1 LFPFEPLSSEF
12 AFCRA
17 EMTKVDKGAL
27 PATAQ
32 EDRDAFFMGFAL
44 EEAKIAAREGEV
56 PIGAVIVRDEE
67 VIGRGY
73 NQPIGQHDPTAHAEV
88 IALRDAARRTGNYR
102 LTGSTLYVTI
112 EPCAMCAGALV
123 NARIARLVFGARD
136 ERSGGVT
143 SVFEIC
149 SESSLNHQL
158 ELLEGV
164 RAREAQTMMQEF
176 FRARR

>member
-1 LFPFEPLSSEF
+1 
-12 AFCRA
+12 
-17 EMTKVDKGAL
+17 
-27 PATAQ
+27 
-32 EDRDAFFMGFAL
+32 MGFAL

-56 PIGAVIVRDEE
+56 PIGAVIVRHGE

-123 NARIARLVFGARD
+123 NARIDRLVFGARD

-164 RAREAQTMMQEF
+164 RAREARTMMQEF